1 MTKAWRRLI
10 GGVVQIPINSGG
22 PQVYLA
28 EDSNGHVLA
37 KRSSGTTKQNIRI
50 MDALPFVFCSHVNLL
65 FGQTPWSMPDTST
78 IVRIVKAYNNFHR
91 IDGPVN
97 EPMSNTFEQTDQKCW

>member
-1 MTKAWRRLI
+1 MTKVWRRLI

-37 KRSSGTTKQNIRI
+37 ERISGTTTQNIT
-50 MDALPFVFCSHVNLL
+50 
-65 FGQTPWSMPDTST
+65 FGADTVVY
-78 IVRIVKAYNNFHR
+78 VRYIYNRLYRGSIQQFPQDRWTRERANVKHL
-91 IDGPVN
+91 
-97 EPMSNTFEQTDQKCW
+97 